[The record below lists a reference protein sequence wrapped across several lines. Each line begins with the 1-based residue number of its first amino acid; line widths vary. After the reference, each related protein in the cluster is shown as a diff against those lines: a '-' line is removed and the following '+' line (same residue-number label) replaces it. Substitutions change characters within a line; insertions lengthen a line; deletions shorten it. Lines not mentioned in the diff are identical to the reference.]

1 MRPNRRLIALLMA
14 LLLLLS
20 LFAGCAQTAQEPEGG
35 ADPTPE
41 AVQTPDEETPE
52 DGGEEQAASGT
63 REIVDMAGRTVV
75 VPNEIE
81 SVFSTGPVAGI

>member
-52 DGGEEQAASGT
+52 DGGE
-63 REIVDMAGRTVV
+63 
-75 VPNEIE
+75 
-81 SVFSTGPVAGI
+81 